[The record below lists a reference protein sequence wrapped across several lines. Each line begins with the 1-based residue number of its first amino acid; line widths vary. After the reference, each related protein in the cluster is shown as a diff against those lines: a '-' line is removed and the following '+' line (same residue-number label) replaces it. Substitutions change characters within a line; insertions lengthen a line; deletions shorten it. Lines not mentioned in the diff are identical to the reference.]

1 MTLFWRGVMQIEI
14 SVNKRVLQGKGAS
27 RRLRNCGKV
36 PGIIYGGEKQA
47 QPIELDHNNLYHKLK
62 LEAFHA
68 SILSIDLEGKKEQV
82 LLRDLQMHPFKLQV
96 LHIDFQRV
104 DQNKKIHMKVPLHFI
119 NADVSPGVK
128 LSGGIV
134 SHVFTELNISCLP
147 KDLPEFIE
155 VDLID
160 LSSNNSV
167 HLKDLKMP
175 SGVEV
180 PLLTKGEN
188 PTVATIVIPRAVVSE
203 ESAEAETVD
212 AAEIPTTVQ
221 KSEDEEKETE
231 DKDEGKKK

>member
-1 MTLFWRGVMQIEI
+1 MQIEI
-14 SVNKRVLQGKGAS
+14 SADKRVLQGKGAS
-27 RRLRNCGKV
+27 RRLRGCGKV
-36 PGIIYGGEKQA
+36 PGIIYGGENQA
-47 QPIELDHNNLYHKLK
+47 QAIELDHNNLYHKLK

-68 SILSIDLEGKKEQV
+68 SILSIDLGGEKEQV

-104 DQNKKIHMKVPLHFI
+104 DQSKKIHMKVPLHFV
-119 NADVSPGVK
+119 NAEVSPGVK

-134 SHVFTELNISCLP
+134 SHVFTELDISCLP

-160 LSSNNSV
+160 LSANNSV

-175 SGVEV
+175 PGVEI
-180 PLLTKGEN
+180 PALTKGGN
-188 PTVATIVIPRAVVSE
+188 PAVATIVIPRAVVSE
-203 ESAEAETVD
+203 ESAAEETVD

-221 KSEDEEKETE
+221 KQEEDEKETE
-231 DKDEGKKK
+231 NKDVGKKK

>member
-1 MTLFWRGVMQIEI
+1 MQIEI
-14 SVNKRVLQGKGAS
+14 SADKRVLQGKGAS
-27 RRLRNCGKV
+27 RRLRGCGKV
-36 PGIIYGGEKQA
+36 PGIIYGGENQA
-47 QPIELDHNNLYHKLK
+47 QAIELDHNNLYHKLK

-68 SILSIDLEGKKEQV
+68 SILSIDLGGKKEQV

-104 DQNKKIHMKVPLHFI
+104 DQSKKIHMKVPLHFV
-119 NADVSPGVK
+119 NAEVSPGVK

-134 SHVFTELNISCLP
+134 SHVFTELDISCLP

-160 LSSNNSV
+160 LSANNSV

-175 SGVEV
+175 PGVEM
-180 PLLTKGEN
+180 PALTKGGN
-188 PTVATIVIPRAVVSE
+188 PAVATIVIPRAVVSE
-203 ESAEAETVD
+203 ESEAEETVD

-221 KSEDEEKETE
+221 KQEEDEKETE
-231 DKDEGKKK
+231 NKDAGKKK

>member
-1 MTLFWRGVMQIEI
+1 MQIEI
-14 SVNKRVLQGKGAS
+14 SADKRVLQGKGAS
-27 RRLRNCGKV
+27 RRLRGCGKV
-36 PGIIYGGEKQA
+36 PGIIYGGENQA
-47 QPIELDHNNLYHKLK
+47 QAIELDHNNLYHKLK

-68 SILSIDLEGKKEQV
+68 SILSIDLGGKKEQV

-104 DQNKKIHMKVPLHFI
+104 DQSKKIHMKVPLHFV
-119 NADVSPGVK
+119 NAEVSPGVK

-134 SHVFTELNISCLP
+134 SHVFTELDIYCLP

-160 LSSNNSV
+160 LSANNSV

-175 SGVEV
+175 PEVEI
-180 PLLTKGEN
+180 PALTKGGN
-188 PTVATIVIPRAVVSE
+188 PAVATIVIPRAVVSE
-203 ESAEAETVD
+203 ESAAEETVD

-221 KSEDEEKETE
+221 KQEEDEKETE
-231 DKDEGKKK
+231 NKDVGKKK